1 MVYCSFL
8 PASSASDVGEKESA
22 SEVGGGEFR
31 HKWWWPGP
39 RSPLLLV
46 SSPTLSTQPALPVP
60 NRVTSNNK
68 SFSDNFLNFASS
80 GSTIS
85 ETGPKNWAIPS
96 LSTRGALLAPNAR
109 TLISI
114 PDTGSPPLPL
124 LRSCLSTR
132 DLRRQPGFLKK
143 VWSFLLKPREVDRW
157 GEAGMFGP

>member
-8 PASSASDVGEKESA
+8 PASSASEVGEKESA

-31 HKWWWPGP
+31 HKWWSAGP

-46 SSPTLSTQPALPVP
+46 SSPTLSTQPALLVP
-60 NRVTSNNK
+60 NRVYQPNNK
-68 SFSDNFLNFASS
+68 SFSDNFLNLTSS

-85 ETGPKNWAIPS
+85 ETGPKNWAIPT

-114 PDTGSPPLPL
+114 PDTGSPPLL

-132 DLRRQPGFLKK
+132 DLRRAARLSKESLVLSIKAPGG
-143 VWSFLLKPREVDRW
+143 R
-157 GEAGMFGP
+157 